1 MSFSH
6 DLDFTGRRILVTG
19 ASNGFGAA
27 MATLFHAAGARLVL
41 ADIEEQ
47 PLAEIAARC
56 GAEAHVFD
64 QADPDS
70 VKRLAEAA
78 GPVDTLINNAGV
90 LVAKPLLETSFE
102 ELRRIIDIDLVG
114 ALQLMQL
121 VGRGMVER
129 RRGVILSIGSQ
140 TAFSGGENRAV
151 YAAAKAAIS
160 QVTKSAA
167 VGPSR
172 GSRRLPRAGPVTYSD
187 DATDSNG
194 GSVRRSRP
202 CARSSGPLGNRGG
215 GCEDGD
221 VPRVRRGVL
230 RHGRDGG
237 CRWWLCLRLGVSRN
251 DRPFRTKA
259 SSRRPS

>member
-129 RRGVILSIGSQ
+129 RGVILSIGSQ

-167 VGPSR
+167 VEWGPHGVRVVCLAPGRSLTRMTQQTAMEGQSGDR
-172 GSRRLPRAGPVTYSD
+172 GL
-187 DATDSNG
+187 
-194 GSVRRSRP
+194 
-202 CARSSGPLGNRGG
+202 ARVPLGRWGTVEEVAKMAMFLVSDAASYFTG
-215 GCEDGD
+215 AT
-221 VPRVRRGVL
+221 VVA
-230 RHGRDGG
+230 DGG
-237 CRWWLCLRLGVSRN
+237 YVYG
-251 DRPFRTKA
+251 
-259 SSRRPS
+259 